1 MAEEK
6 TKTVRTMV
14 LLPLRG
20 VLVFPYMIIHLDVG
34 REKSINALEQ
44 VMMQDRMIMLATQKD
59 AQNDK
64 PQPGDIYESG
74 TVAEIKQLLKLPGGT
89 MRVLVE
95 GLHRAKV
102 TRFVREEPYFEVEV
116 QEFKD
121 VMIRKTPELAAQS
134 RMLAH
139 QFEQWGKLSKKVPPE
154 TIASVMLVEDPDRL
168 TDMILGHMPLKLED
182 KQELLAAVDIRQRL
196 DLLTEIISREM
207 EILEIEKKISGRVRK
222 QMEKTQKEYFLR
234 EQMKAIQQE
243 LGEKD
248 DRASEVEEYRQK
260 MRDQDLPKDVAE
272 KVAKEI
278 ERLEKMSPMSAESGV
293 IRTYLDWLLGL
304 PWSALTTDRLD
315 IDIAEKI
322 MEEDHYGLEKVK
334 ERILEYL
341 SVRKLTE
348 TMKGPILCLV
358 GPPGVG
364 KTSLARSIAR
374 SMERKFVRVSLGGVR
389 DEAEIRGH
397 RRTYVGALP
406 GRIIQGMKTVGS
418 KNPVFLLDEIDKMS
432 SDFRGDPGAALLEV
446 LDPEQ
451 NNTFSDHYIE
461 LPFDLSR
468 VLWVVTANAV
478 HNIPR
483 PLLDRMEMISISG
496 YTQEEKIQIAKKFLI
511 P

>member
-134 RMLAH
+134 RMLAL
-139 QFEQWGKLSKKVPPE
+139 QFEQWGNLSKKVPPE

-196 DLLTEIISREM
+196 DLLTEIIGREM
-207 EILEIEKKISGRVRK
+207 EILRLKRK
-222 QMEKTQKEYFLR
+222 SAVES
-234 EQMKAIQQE
+234 
-243 LGEKD
+243 
-248 DRASEVEEYRQK
+248 ASRWK
-260 MRDQDLPKDVAE
+260 RP
-272 KVAKEI
+272 
-278 ERLEKMSPMSAESGV
+278 
-293 IRTYLDWLLGL
+293 
-304 PWSALTTDRLD
+304 
-315 IDIAEKI
+315 
-322 MEEDHYGLEKVK
+322 
-334 ERILEYL
+334 
-341 SVRKLTE
+341 
-348 TMKGPILCLV
+348 
-358 GPPGVG
+358 
-364 KTSLARSIAR
+364 
-374 SMERKFVRVSLGGVR
+374 
-389 DEAEIRGH
+389 
-397 RRTYVGALP
+397 RRNIFCA
-406 GRIIQGMKTVGS
+406 S
-418 KNPVFLLDEIDKMS
+418 K
-432 SDFRGDPGAALLEV
+432 
-446 LDPEQ
+446 
-451 NNTFSDHYIE
+451 
-461 LPFDLSR
+461 
-468 VLWVVTANAV
+468 
-478 HNIPR
+478 
-483 PLLDRMEMISISG
+483 
-496 YTQEEKIQIAKKFLI
+496 
-511 P
+511 

>member
-168 TDMILGHMPLKLED
+168 TDMILGHMPL
-182 KQELLAAVDIRQRL
+182 
-196 DLLTEIISREM
+196 
-207 EILEIEKKISGRVRK
+207 
-222 QMEKTQKEYFLR
+222 
-234 EQMKAIQQE
+234 
-243 LGEKD
+243 
-248 DRASEVEEYRQK
+248 
-260 MRDQDLPKDVAE
+260 
-272 KVAKEI
+272 
-278 ERLEKMSPMSAESGV
+278 
-293 IRTYLDWLLGL
+293 
-304 PWSALTTDRLD
+304 
-315 IDIAEKI
+315 
-322 MEEDHYGLEKVK
+322 
-334 ERILEYL
+334 
-341 SVRKLTE
+341 
-348 TMKGPILCLV
+348 
-358 GPPGVG
+358 
-364 KTSLARSIAR
+364 
-374 SMERKFVRVSLGGVR
+374 
-389 DEAEIRGH
+389 
-397 RRTYVGALP
+397 
-406 GRIIQGMKTVGS
+406 
-418 KNPVFLLDEIDKMS
+418 
-432 SDFRGDPGAALLEV
+432 
-446 LDPEQ
+446 
-451 NNTFSDHYIE
+451 
-461 LPFDLSR
+461 
-468 VLWVVTANAV
+468 
-478 HNIPR
+478 
-483 PLLDRMEMISISG
+483 
-496 YTQEEKIQIAKKFLI
+496 
-511 P
+511 